1 MSFPSFCFFLLLF
14 RSFTLHFL
22 PSSPFHFVV
31 CFLVFFCFQFF
42 VCSFCSLQ
50 FSPLMLTTSRGRFVF
65 FVGSAFHSD
74 SGFNPP
80 LPPHASVSNLISVA
94 VSCMTQPQLTGGTA
108 ATHSYITQLEWA
120 LYDTGSC
127 NCWCNTAVVSPVRH
141 RQL

>member
-1 MSFPSFCFFLLLF
+1 M
-14 RSFTLHFL
+14 
-22 PSSPFHFVV
+22 
-31 CFLVFFCFQFF
+31 
-42 VCSFCSLQ
+42 
-50 FSPLMLTTSRGRFVF
+50 F
-65 FVGSAFHSD
+65 FVGSAFHFD

-80 LPPHASVSNLISVA
+80 LPPHASVSNLISAA

-127 NCWCNTAVVSPVRH
+127 NCWLAQLEWALFDTGAVTADVTAVMGLVCH